1 MMVNTGVQP
10 AFQWL
15 VDIERRAKQR
25 AKGLPRQEQV
35 QEIWRGISFRVGEVA
50 LIASIDEV
58 REILPLPSSLA
69 KVPGSKPWVRGLA
82 NIRGAL
88 LPVVDLQACL
98 EGKPINVS
106 SRARMLVIN
115 QNGMTAGLLV
125 DEVLGIK
132 HFPEQLRDNDTPCK
146 ESWLAPFAKGLF
158 PYEESVW
165 TVFNM
170 VALSE
175 SELFLNAAL

>member
-1 MMVNTGVQP
+1 MVNTGVQP

-15 VDIERRAKQR
+15 IDIERRAKQR

-35 QEIWRGISFRVGEVA
+35 QEMWRGIGFRVGGMT
-50 LIASIDEV
+50 LIASIDEI
-58 REILPLPSSLA
+58 REVLPLPPSLA
-69 KVPGSKPWVRGLA
+69 KVPGSKPWIKGLA
-82 NIRGAL
+82 NVRGAL

-98 EGKPINVS
+98 EGKPTNVNN
-106 SRARMLVIN
+106 RVRMLVIS
-115 QNGMTAGLLV
+115 QNSVTAGLLV

-146 ESWLAPFAKGLF
+146 EPWLAPFAKGLF
-158 PYEESVW
+158 SYEESAW
-165 TVFNM
+165 TIFNM
-170 VALSE
+170 LALSE